1 MELPARSDVIRGV
14 VLDAAVSTTIA
25 SMSLSLKKLVLA
37 AALVATPLQ
46 SVAATL
52 AVLLCHGAAQVH
64 VVHASDA
71 SDRTMVGDTK
81 HGNNGIGDSLANH
94 PCCHNVVSAAPI
106 SAQPAAQPEFP
117 VRAFAPDS
125 LHDLF
130 VPEQPHRPP
139 LA

>member
-14 VLDAAVSTTIA
+14 VLDAAVSTTITL
-25 SMSLSLKKLVLA
+25 MSLSLKKFVLA
-37 AALVATPLQ
+37 AALVVMPLQ
-46 SVAATL
+46 GFAATL
-52 AVLLCHGAAQVH
+52 SVLLCHGAVQAH
-64 VVHASDA
+64 VVHANDA
-71 SDRTMVGDTK
+71 ADPMVGDTK

-117 VRAFAPDS
+117 VRTFAPDS